1 MHVDRRRSV
10 RRVPGEDEPLS
21 RVRMRAGSQLAV
33 VDLSNAGALLE
44 GVSRFLPG
52 THIDIHIVTAEGRM
66 LVRSRI
72 VRAYVSHVEADRLQ
86 YRGAVA
92 FDRQVH
98 TAAAGY
104 AVPEALAAVAAE
116 QGSTYPDQTSVPA
129 PVNGIWR
136 SAE

>member
-1 MHVDRRRSV
+1 MHIERRRSV

-33 VDLSNAGALLE
+33 LDLSNAGALLE
-44 GVSRFLPG
+44 GASRFLPG
-52 THIDIHIVTAEGRM
+52 THIDVHIITAEGRM

-72 VRAYVSHVEADRLQ
+72 VRAYVSHVEADRMR

-92 FDRQVH
+92 FDRQVD

-116 QGSTYPDQTSVPA
+116 QGSVYPDRTPVPA
-129 PVNGIWR
+129 PGHAIWQ